1 VKNSAHDSG
10 SGVPL
15 HVGIVVVVI
24 VVDVPVMVVVVLVL
38 VSVPVVVVELVA
50 VVVDT
55 VVDVAVTVVVELEIV
70 DVDVV
75 PVDVVVVAVVVVVVV
90 VVRMHVPHITGQRSC
105 ILSPTSLLVQY
116 AAFSSWQLTGSGSP
130 LHIGATHVVV
140 PCSME
145 VTTKLCSTNPSS
157 GNANGKVAVNFA
169 KAAATSPC
177 KRLGMSMASKDI
189 GGSKSMDAIST
200 IKRSELSTIKSL
212 MAADSL
218 V

>member
-1 VKNSAHDSG
+1 MKNSAHDSG

-55 VVDVAVTVVVELEIV
+55 VVDVAVTVVV

-75 PVDVVVVAVVVVVVV
+75 PVDVVVVAVVVVI

>member
-1 VKNSAHDSG
+1 MKNSAHDSG

-55 VVDVAVTVVVELEIV
+55 VVDVAVTVVVELEVV

-75 PVDVVVVAVVVVVVV
+75 PVDVVVVAVVVVV

>member
-1 VKNSAHDSG
+1 MKNSAHDSG

-55 VVDVAVTVVVELEIV
+55 VVDVAVTVVV

-75 PVDVVVVAVVVVVVV
+75 PVDVVVVAVVVVV